1 MSVKVRCT
9 GCDKVLTAPDT
20 ARGKAIKC
28 PACET
33 KVRVPAGEE
42 KPKKKRAE
50 EPVDS
55 EDALATLDLR
65 NVEDHEARICGKCG
79 YDMQHM
85 DEEETECPKCGYD
98 SSMGGLGEKAQK
110 KRLKGPDP
118 DKFYSGLWKAN
129 WKFVIKNQ
137 GLAWRTMAY
146 VVVAS
151 ILMFLCAFLYLYVP
165 QWPPRIFFAMCG
177 FVSAMMIPGWL
188 WFLDEQVVTAT
199 LQKKDVL
206 KRVNFDFFLCSALGM
221 KFIAWNV
228 VFALP
233 IVLLPALV
241 GYVMKEVSGL
251 PWQLA
256 AIPILV
262 GYLPVLAMM
271 PICVGHFVM
280 PVPTPGWLVWKVFPA
295 WLRTLKPT
303 LIWLM
308 LTLGLSAPSIGC
320 LAAAGAIY
328 GPAMSTAVSQMD
340 ENCAISRATLAKERA
355 SKKDQA
361 KLAKD
366 PLIDKPLNKIAYS
379 TFIVPGIL
387 WTLACLF
394 LGFPAVYT
402 CRVNGQF
409 VYFFRDALDLIA
421 LAKEYKYVA
430 KPQKDEDEEIKP
442 KTMVQV
448 TVDAIAVFGISM
460 MIGLAFGMVSGAL
473 GDEGIGVGLLFGAFF
488 GLRIAYFNGT
498 SMITKEAWEQGIG
511 WGIWA
516 GIFPFCVIAMV
527 ISGFLM
533 ALVPAFAFVAIGASI
548 LSFVGALGLLVFTI
562 KFWTE
567 ARTGCLV
574 CLMSIAASLFAVI
587 LVLVGVLALATVTG
601 MPIDDAAAQQP
612 AAPVD
617 PAAANPGAL
626 PGVPAAPPGV
636 P

>member
-9 GCDKVLTAPDT
+9 GCDKVLTAPDS

-28 PACET
+28 PACDT

-50 EPVDS
+50 EPADS

-98 SSMGGLGEKAQK
+98 SSRGGLGEKAQK

-137 GLAWRTMAY
+137 GLAWRTIAY
-146 VVVAS
+146 VIVAS
-151 ILMFLCAFLYLYVP
+151 MLMFLCAFLYLYVP

-233 IVLLPALV
+233 IVLIPALV
-241 GYVMKEVSGL
+241 GYAMNEVGGL

-262 GYLPVLAMM
+262 GYLPVFAML

-308 LTLGLSAPSIGC
+308 LTLGLCTPSIGC
-320 LAAAGAIY
+320 LAAAGAVY
-328 GPAMSTAVSQMD
+328 GSAMSTAVSQMD
-340 ENCAISRATLAKERA
+340 ENCAISRAKLAKERA

-361 KLAKD
+361 KLAGN
-366 PLIDKPLNKIAYS
+366 PLVDKQLHKIDYS
-379 TFIVPGIL
+379 AFIVPSIL

-394 LGFPAVYT
+394 LGFPAVYSS
-402 CRVNGQF
+402 RLNGQF
-409 VYFFRDALDLIA
+409 VYFFRDSLDLIA

-442 KTMVQV
+442 KTLVQV
-448 TVDAIAVFGISM
+448 AVESVVTTFICLLVGGIGGMLYGSLNDDVG
-460 MIGLAFGMVSGAL
+460 IGLGIVSGAFY
-473 GDEGIGVGLLFGAFF
+473 GCSFAMTIGRIMLLSASF
-488 GLRIAYFNGT
+488 
-498 SMITKEAWEQGIG
+498 KENVG
-511 WGIWA
+511 WGLIVLLLPFGDVAYVATHWEDGAPGCLVTVVGGFMFTFIIILAIA
-516 GIFPFCVIAMV
+516 GVVTFASLGLGGGDDVGQP
-527 ISGFLM
+527 
-533 ALVPAFAFVAIGASI
+533 PAPIDGAAGASI
-548 LSFVGALGLLVFTI
+548 IIPDAGPQRLAGMAALEAAEGALL
-562 KFWTE
+562 
-567 ARTGCLV
+567 
-574 CLMSIAASLFAVI
+574 AV
-587 LVLVGVLALATVTG
+587 
-601 MPIDDAAAQQP
+601 
-612 AAPVD
+612 
-617 PAAANPGAL
+617 
-626 PGVPAAPPGV
+626 
-636 P
+636 